1 MYFNPAEDILPLTD
15 FKKNTKAVLGK
26 IEESGRPVV
35 LTINGK
41 PEYALVEI
49 GQYSREMQ
57 DYELLKQLVKAER
70 SLAAG
75 KGVPAKQAL
84 SQVKAAL
91 AL

>member
-1 MYFNPAEDILPLTD
+1 MFFNVAEDIIPLTD
-15 FKKNTKAVLGK
+15 FKKQTREVLGHM
-26 IEESGRPVV
+26 EDTGRPVV

-49 GQYSREMQ
+49 GQYAHEKQ
-57 DYELLKQLVKAER
+57 DYELLKQLVSAQREI
-70 SLAAG
+70 SQG

-84 SQVKAAL
+84 KQIKDAL